1 MKAKKVLAMLMAS
14 AMIMGTSVTAFAA
27 TPTNIIVNNVD
38 AGAELSYLQII
49 EPDTTAASGWKFVDP
64 TIAQVYKK
72 GFNSATQSSYDE
84 ETIIWM
90 LIKNADENAKVPDTI
105 TTPATADQIQE
116 GVAAVL
122 NAREEG
128 GVLENYDW
136 TNMTIVG
143 GNQASAEVNEAGIYV
158 IDAVD
163 TDNFTYSPMAAYVSF
178 DSYDTT
184 TGVPSDLT
192 SEAINAKKTTVYIDK
207 KNSEG
212 ENDKIVAVGDT
223 ITYTVDTV
231 VPYFEANIDDASLK
245 YTITDTIIGA
255 VYDMENNNQLHVTV
269 KLDGNIVQENG
280 NDYWTVNVT
289 DTTKDGKPAKTFT
302 IDLSSIAKNRD
313 NANKTLEISYDA
325 VVKDLE
331 VSNEVSFSRDGIL
344 QDDDDDKLYTGVVTL
359 TKFGEADED
368 PETETPGLKGAE
380 FLLYYTQDDETYYA
394 TFVKDEE
401 GNPEMT
407 NDGAYQVESWTTEKT
422 DADRV
427 VTGDDGVAKVAG
439 LDNDEDTYY
448 FEEVKAPDGYSINEN
463 DAVVEE
469 WKVTTSGDTTTA
481 TATAEM
487 YDTKLSS
494 LPLPS
499 TGGIGTTLFT
509 VGGCTIMVA
518 AAGLYFAT
526 RKKEQ
531 N

>member
-64 TIAQVYKK
+64 TIAGVYKN
-72 GFNSATQSSYDE
+72 GFNSAIQSNYNE

-105 TTPATADQIQE
+105 TTPATADQIQK

-122 NAREEG
+122 SARKEG
-128 GVLENYDW
+128 GVLENYAW

-158 IDAVD
+158 IDADD
-163 TDNFTYSPMAAYVSF
+163 TDNVIYSPMAAYVSF
-178 DSYDTT
+178 DSYNTE

-192 SEAINAKKTTVYIDK
+192 SEAINAKKTNVYVEK
-207 KNSEG
+207 TNGEG
-212 ENDKIVAVGDT
+212 DGIVAVGDT
-223 ITYTVDTV
+223 VTYTVDTV
-231 VPYFEANIDDASLK
+231 VPYFEDNIDDASLS
-245 YTITDTIIGA
+245 YTITDTITGA
-255 VYDMENNNQLHVTV
+255 VYDVENNGKLHVTV

-289 DTTKDGKPAKTFT
+289 DTTKDSKPAKTFT

-313 NANKTLEISYDA
+313 NANKPLEISYDA

-331 VSNEVSFSRDGIL
+331 VSNEVMPSRDGEEITT
-344 QDDDDDKLYTGVVTL
+344 DDDKLYTGVVTL
-359 TKFGEADED
+359 TKFGEAGEN
-368 PETETPGLKGAE
+368 PETETPGLEGAE
-380 FLLYYTQDDETYYA
+380 FLLYYTQGDDTYYA
-394 TFVKDEE
+394 TFVKDDE
-401 GNPEMT
+401 NQPEMT
-407 NDGAYQVESWTTEKT
+407 EEGAYQVESWTTNRD

-427 VTGDDGVAKVAG
+427 VTGANGEAKVAG
-439 LDNDEDTYY
+439 LDNDEKKYY
-448 FEEVKAPDGYSINEN
+448 FEEVKAPDGYSINEE
-463 DAVVEE
+463 DAVVKNWQVET
-469 WKVTTSGDTTTA
+469 VGDTTNA
-481 TATAEM
+481 DAIAEM

>member
-38 AGAELSYLQII
+38 AGAELSYLRII

-64 TIAQVYKK
+64 TIAQVYKN
-72 GFNSATQSSYDE
+72 GFNSATQSTYDE

-105 TTPATADQIQE
+105 TTPATADQIQK

-122 NAREEG
+122 DAEE
-128 GVLENYDW
+128 LEDYGW

-207 KNSEG
+207 MNSEG

-269 KLDGNIVQENG
+269 KLDGNIVKENG
-280 NDYWTVNVT
+280 NDYWIVNVT
-289 DTTKDGKPAKTFT
+289 DTVKDGKSAKTFT

-331 VSNEVSFSRDGIL
+331 VSNEVSFSRDGIT
-344 QDDDDDKLYTGVVTL
+344 QDDDDKLYTGVVTL

-368 PETETPGLKGAE
+368 PEIKTPGLKGAE
-380 FLLYYTQDDETYYA
+380 FLLYYTQGDETYYA

-401 GNPEMT
+401 NRPEMT
-407 NDGAYQVESWTTEKT
+407 EEGAYQVESWTTNRD

-427 VTGDDGVAKVAG
+427 VTGANGEAKVAG
-439 LDNDEDTYY
+439 LDNDEKKYY
-448 FEEVKAPDGYSINEN
+448 FEEVKAPDGYSINEE
-463 DAVVEE
+463 DAVVKNWQVET
-469 WKVTTSGDTTTA
+469 VGDTTNA
-481 TATAEM
+481 DAIAEM

-509 VGGCTIMVA
+509 VGGCTIMVV

-526 RKKEQ
+526 RKKEE